1 MCWRNFKLEHT
12 VHIWSNH
19 YWLYVLVVS
28 LINKKQ
34 NKKTLT
40 TKMLCAMFVLFLCAQ
55 SSSIELLKK
64 LCEVVEWGLGALAK
78 HVPALLPQ
86 DGSAI
91 IDPAFMQVGS

>member
-1 MCWRNFKLEHT
+1 
-12 VHIWSNH
+12 
-19 YWLYVLVVS
+19 
-28 LINKKQ
+28 
-34 NKKTLT
+34 
-40 TKMLCAMFVLFLCAQ
+40 MFVLSLCAQ
-55 SSSIELLKK
+55 SSSIELLHK

>member
-1 MCWRNFKLEHT
+1 MFCL
-12 VHIWSNH
+12 
-19 YWLYVLVVS
+19 VLS
-28 LINKKQ
+28 CFFKKQ
-34 NKKTLT
+34 KSKQKNPLI
-40 TKMLCAMFVLFLCAQ
+40 TKMLCAMFVLSLCAQ
-55 SSSIELLKK
+55 SSSIELLHK